1 MISESMQ
8 QCLADTRELVD
19 AWGVPFAVIGGLCAL
34 LRGEPRFT
42 ADIDLVI
49 AAEPDAALHL
59 LDAARHSPF
68 QPLLEDAAE
77 FARQAYLLPLHH
89 ARTGITVDVS
99 FGATGFEQQL
109 IERAELESLGNVRL
123 PVATAEDLILLK
135 LIAGRPRDVE
145 DVNGVV
151 LRHAGTLDWDYML
164 TTGAGLQA
172 ALSQDIIP
180 HLERLRTEL

>member
-1 MISESMQ
+1 MISKSMQ
-8 QCLADTRELVD
+8 QCLVDARELVD
-19 AWGVPFAVIGGLCAL
+19 SWSVPFAVIGGLCAL
-34 LRGEPRFT
+34 VRGEPRFT

-49 AAEPDAALHL
+49 AAEPVATIHL
-59 LDAARHSPF
+59 IDAARHWPF

-89 ARTGITVDVS
+89 TRTGITVDVS
-99 FGATGFEQQL
+99 FGSTGFEKQL
-109 IERAELESLGNVRL
+109 IGRAELESVGNVRL

-135 LIAGRPRDVE
+135 LIAGRARDVE

-151 LRHAGTLDWDYML
+151 LRHAGRLDWDYML
-164 TTGAGLQA
+164 TTGLQT